1 MLRFQLILTEKD
13 SFMKLS
19 TCAFLLLASFITT
32 GFTGCSEEPKT
43 KQWFKDNPDELNK
56 VYTECQKTG
65 DESVNCRNAKAAH
78 QDIQQKNAPVPKY
91 SY

>member
-1 MLRFQLILTEKD
+1 
-13 SFMKLS
+13 MKFTTGS
-19 TCAFLLLASFITT
+19 FLLLALFVTT

-43 KQWFKDNPDELNK
+43 EQWFKDNPDEMNK
-56 VYTECQKTG
+56 VFNQCQKTG
-65 DESVNCRNAKAAH
+65 EESLNCRNAKAAH